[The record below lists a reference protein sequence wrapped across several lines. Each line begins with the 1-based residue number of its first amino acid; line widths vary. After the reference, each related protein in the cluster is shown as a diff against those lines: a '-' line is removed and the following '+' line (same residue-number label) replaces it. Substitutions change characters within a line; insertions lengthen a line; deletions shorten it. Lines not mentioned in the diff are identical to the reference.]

1 MRGSIYLF
9 SPTGAGRR
17 AADQLARAGLCGE
30 VVDLTLPSA
39 RAQTRSPRALGLFTL
54 IFPVYAQRLPNLL
67 RDWLITHPPGRG
79 PACLIGVYG
88 RVGMGNALPHAAQL
102 LERLGR
108 TTVAAAALP
117 APHSFDCGQT
127 PLDLRRGYG
136 WDGEDLIRF
145 YRRALDK
152 RADAP
157 AIPLPR
163 RPALGGCFPQLFLP
177 RLGEAYPA
185 PDPARC
191 TQCGRCQA
199 CCPTGAAMGDRSGC
213 IRCTACIR
221 ACPAGARVLRF
232 RTGIPP
238 RYLARYIGR
247 PHHPEF
253 YL

>member
-1 MRGSIYLF
+1 MRGSVYCF

-17 AADQLARAGLCGE
+17 AADQLEQAGLCGE
-30 VVDLTLPSA
+30 VVDLTLPATRA
-39 RAQTRSPRALGLFTL
+39 RTRSPRAGGLFTL

-88 RVGMGNALPHAAQL
+88 RVGMGNALPHAAKL
-102 LERLGR
+102 LEGLGR
-108 TTVAAAALP
+108 ATVAAAALP

-136 WDGEDLIRF
+136 WEGDDLIRF
-145 YRRALDK
+145 YRQALDK
-152 RADAP
+152 GAGAPPIHLPQRP
-157 AIPLPR
+157 AI
-163 RPALGGCFPQLFLP
+163 GGLFPQLLLP

-185 PDPARC
+185 PDPAVC
-191 TQCGRCQA
+191 THCGQCQA
-199 CCPTGAAMGDRSGC
+199 HCPTGAALGHPSSC

-221 ACPAGARVLRF
+221 TCPAGARALRF

-238 RYLARYIGR
+238 RYLSSHIRR
-247 PHHPEF
+247 PCAPAF